1 MEAVKEQ
8 KQEKTALEFW
18 REWKYVII
26 LIAVLIG
33 TLVYKGVTAYATG
46 YPFRSKGR
54 IVYDNETPDDKSDD
68 IVIFDARDFEYL
80 YDLALEPYNPT
91 P

>member
-1 MEAVKEQ
+1 MIKE
-8 KQEKTALEFW
+8 EKKEKKTPLELW

-26 LIAVLIG
+26 LVVVLLG
-33 TLVYKGVTAYATG
+33 TLIYRGITTYATD

-54 IVYDNETPDDKSDD
+54 MVYDNGTPEDKSDD

-80 YDLALEPYNPT
+80 YDLALEPYT
-91 P
+91 PPAP